1 MGVINIEGLGSISI
15 KGETPTPE
23 EEKQILNIL
32 SNLPASD
39 SEIDAKAEKF
49 VKSRPFVRGAIE
61 IIGSV
66 GGAALAVPFAG
77 PLSLPIIAARSGML
91 ALPFLKQL
99 AKSTFGA
106 SLGGGTGAI
115 AAQPFDPK
123 DDIVKEIMRSSAE
136 AAIGEGVGA
145 PAGIKAFNF
154 IASKLSPKIAK
165 ISQADDAEIIIN
177 TQKEIIKNNP
187 SLYPEALVRDAG
199 KAMITPALKTDNQ
212 LIDVSQNIAKSSLF
226 GGKEIN
232 EAVAAGKAVAN
243 SALDDFTKALVE
255 KGDPETVGR
264 LFLDSLTDGKKIFKE
279 EAKRRYDLLD
289 EALLKFGNNKVVDV
303 KNLNSAIDSA
313 LAGMPRGGKLTPKAK
328 ELLEQNKF
336 NVDQITFKEAND
348 TRKIILELGR
358 DISDRAPKKYV
369 EAQMLI
375 ADELTKAIDNAKVP
389 QNFLNQYKATNQF
402 YKDGI
407 SNYNDNIIEK
417 ILSKDLRTGAADAYG
432 VIFPSKDKS
441 ELTKEILKYSEK
453 IFGKDS
459 PKYIQLKDSMKGGL
473 LNDML
478 SKSSRFDEQ
487 YNTKIINGD
496 SLKKYIEQTKKNT
509 FKALFDDTE
518 LGKLNKLTRAIAVTS
533 GKLSKEG
540 GLPGG
545 VFIQLAQAG
554 AATGALSYGLSGG
567 DIATAGLASGVTVLL
582 GPKILSSLLVNP
594 SFNKYLFE
602 GVTAQ
607 SSSKAGAAFRQ
618 LVSKLAVDGDIPKDE
633 ANNAIEQSKKVETEL
648 NKLPIKEYFQAQRQ
662 IPQTDLRPINT
673 QVTSGLNLL
682 QPQRQEQQQLPIA
695 PMPMSAPT
703 PTGPS
708 GGITSI
714 PPERLQAAQLL
725 FGRV

>member
-61 IIGSV
+61 IIGSI

-123 DDIVKEIMRSSAE
+123 DDIVKEIIRSSAE

-154 IASKLSPKIAK
+154 IASKLSPKVTK
-165 ISQADDAEIIIN
+165 IKAADDAEIVID
-177 TQKEIIKNNP
+177 TQKDIIKNNP
-187 SLYPEALVRDAG
+187 SLYPEELVRDAG
-199 KAMITPALKTDNQ
+199 KAMVTPALKTDNQ
-212 LIDVSQNIAKSSLF
+212 LIDISQNIAKSSLF

-264 LFLDSLTDGKKIFKE
+264 LFLDSLTDSKKIFKE

-289 EALLKFGNNKVVDV
+289 EALLNFGNNKVVDV
-303 KNLNSAIDSA
+303 KNLNSAINSA
-313 LAGMPRGGKLTPKAK
+313 LAGMPKGGKLTPKAK

-375 ADELTKAIDNAKVP
+375 ADGLTKAIDNAKVP
-389 QNFLNQYKATNQF
+389 QSFLNQYKATNQF

-441 ELTKEILKYSEK
+441 EVTKEILKYSEK

-496 SLKKYIEQTKKNT
+496 SLKKYIEQTKENT
-509 FKALFDDTE
+509 FKALFSKEE
-518 LGKLNKLTRAIAVTS
+518 LGELNKLTRAIAVTS

-545 VFIQLAQAG
+545 VFIQLSQAG
-554 AATGALSYGLSGG
+554 AATGILSYAFSG
-567 DIATAGLASGVTVLL
+567 DVATAGIASGATVLL
-582 GPKILSSLLVNP
+582 GPKILSKLLVNP
-594 SFNKYLFE
+594 TFNKYLFE

-618 LVSKLAVDGDIPKDE
+618 LVSKLAVDGDITKDE
-633 ANNAIEQSKKVETEL
+633 ANSVIEQSKKVETEL
-648 NKLPIKEYFQAQRQ
+648 NKLPVKEYFQAQRQ
-662 IPQTDLRPINT
+662 LPQTDLRPINT
-673 QVTSGLNLL
+673 QVTSGSNLL

-703 PTGPS
+703 PVGLS

-714 PPERLQAAQLL
+714 PQERLQAAQLL

>member
-123 DDIVKEIMRSSAE
+123 DDIVKEIIRSSAE

-154 IASKLSPKIAK
+154 IASKLSPKVAK
-165 ISQADDAEIIIN
+165 IKAADDAEIVID

-187 SLYPEALVRDAG
+187 SLYPEELVRDAG
-199 KAMITPALKTDNQ
+199 KAMVTPALKTDNQ
-212 LIDVSQNIAKSSLF
+212 LIDISQNIAKSSLF

-264 LFLDSLTDGKKIFKE
+264 LFLDSLTDSKKIFKE

-313 LAGMPRGGKLTPKAK
+313 LAGMPKGGQLTPKAK

-375 ADELTKAIDNAKVP
+375 ADGLTKAIDNAKVP

-441 ELTKEILKYSEK
+441 EVTKEILKYSEK

-496 SLKKYIEQTKKNT
+496 SLKKYIGQTKENT
-509 FKALFDDTE
+509 FKALFSKEE
-518 LGKLNKLTRAIAVTS
+518 LGELNKLTRAIAVTS

-545 VFIQLAQAG
+545 VFIQLSQAG
-554 AATGALSYGLSGG
+554 AATGILSYAFSG
-567 DIATAGLASGVTVLL
+567 DVATAGIASGATVLV
-582 GPKILSSLLVNP
+582 GPKILSKLLVNP

-633 ANNAIEQSKKVETEL
+633 ANSAIEQSKKVETDL
-648 NKLPIKEYFQAQRQ
+648 NKLPVKEYFQAQRQ

-673 QVTSGLNLL
+673 QVTSGSNLL

-695 PMPMSAPT
+695 PMPMSAPA
-703 PTGPS
+703 PAGPS